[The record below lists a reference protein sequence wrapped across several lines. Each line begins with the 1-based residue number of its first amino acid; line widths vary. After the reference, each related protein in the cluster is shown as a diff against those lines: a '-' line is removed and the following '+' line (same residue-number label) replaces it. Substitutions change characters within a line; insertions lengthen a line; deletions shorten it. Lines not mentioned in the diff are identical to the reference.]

1 MQVATLMYTLIL
13 RGIHTQYLHCTCYLH
28 TGYGAV
34 VGNHLVEAE
43 PPGGQENQEHQD
55 RQHQEHQH
63 QEHQDRQEQ
72 GICCLYSFVKC
83 YRKQGS
89 N

>member
-34 VGNHLVEAE
+34 VGNRPVEAE
-43 PPGGQENQEHQD
+43 PPGGQKNQE
-55 RQHQEHQH
+55 HQEHQH
-63 QEHQDRQEQ
+63 QEQ